1 MGMLNKEELVTA
13 VLNNIKT
20 WNWDINTKFSMTEE
34 ESKAV
39 MEVLDLW
46 KAQQMANRLREAQQ
60 IMRGLDK

>member
-20 WNWDINTKFSMTEE
+20 WNWDINTKFSMAEE